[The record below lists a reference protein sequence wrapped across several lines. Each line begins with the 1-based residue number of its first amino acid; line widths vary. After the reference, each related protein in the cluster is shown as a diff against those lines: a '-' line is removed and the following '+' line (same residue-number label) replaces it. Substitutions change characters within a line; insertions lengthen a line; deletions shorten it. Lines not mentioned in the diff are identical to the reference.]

1 MTDEERDKVGD
12 VEDDERAALD
22 IVAVATELEEDGL
35 LLAKT
40 EVVSYADRLSKIP
53 ELVADEVV
61 KAAAGA
67 LEVEF
72 GPCERKATTESEAA
86 EEVAPNWFLK
96 WQVPADVPS
105 KLKPTQSG
113 VTSQIVK
120 QATKPPPWMRVL
132 L

>member
-12 VEDDERAALD
+12 AEDDGRAAFD
-22 IVAVATELEEDGL
+22 VVAGTTKLIEDEL
-35 LLAKT
+35 LLTET
-40 EVVSYADRLSKIP
+40 EVVSYADRLSKTP
-53 ELVADEVV
+53 ELIAEEAVEGAVE
-61 KAAAGA
+61 A

-72 GPCERKATTESEAA
+72 GPCERKATTESDAA
-86 EEVAPNWFLK
+86 VEVLPNWFLK

-120 QATKPPPWMRVL
+120 QATKPPP
-132 L
+132 